1 MSAKRAAISFDV
13 VINSTSLFLLTI
25 LDISVIQTSLF
36 LVTGSNERNFII
48 MSSTDFKKIIFDSSN
63 HS

>member
-48 MSSTDFKKIIFDSSN
+48 MSSNDFKKIIFDSSN

>member
-1 MSAKRAAISFDV
+1 MFAKRAAISFDV

-48 MSSTDFKKIIFDSSN
+48 MSSTDLKKIIFDSSN
-63 HS
+63 YS